1 MESEVPPVMEE
12 IASSWLVAEVPDDL
26 CVATNH
32 SALYPATLYPAT
44 FYPATFY
51 PATFY
56 VSTFYAATFHTA
68 TFHTTTLLV
77 T

>member
-32 SALYPATLYPAT
+32 SALYTAT
-44 FYPATFY
+44 FYTATFY
-51 PATFY
+51 F
-56 VSTFYAATFHTA
+56 STFYAATFHTA

>member
-51 PATFY
+51 